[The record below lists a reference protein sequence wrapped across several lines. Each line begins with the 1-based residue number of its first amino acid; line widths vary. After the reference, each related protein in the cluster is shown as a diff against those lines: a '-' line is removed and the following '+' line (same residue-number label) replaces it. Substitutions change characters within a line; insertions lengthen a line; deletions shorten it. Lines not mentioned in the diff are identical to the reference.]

1 MHSLARV
8 SVFVVTVCFVY
19 LSLSS
24 LLKIILKADAGSS
37 PAHMSKV
44 MRLGEDSGLWHI
56 F

>member
-8 SVFVVTVCFVY
+8 SVFVVTVCFVG

-24 LLKIILKADAGSS
+24 LLKIILKADAGPS
-37 PAHMSKV
+37 PARMSKV